1 VPGIGRFWAED
12 VKGVTE
18 RPVTRIGA
26 NGDWSLG
33 EPDSVA
39 VEEPLEIRVSGEA
52 IAITMRTPG
61 HDQRLAVGFLF
72 SEGII
77 RSVDDVGSVAHC
89 GRPSDEGFEN
99 VIEMTPAP
107 GLVLDIEKVQAS
119 RRGTLT
125 TAACGVCGRRSVD
138 DLFALCG
145 GVPPGPPLDLSI
157 LTLATERLR
166 EAQMNFSH
174 TGGTHAAAALAR
186 DGELLASYEDVGR
199 HNAVDKV
206 VGELVLRGQVHASP
220 LGRPKRVVDPRTP
233 AVLVVSG
240 RASFE
245 IVQKATVARIPIIA
259 SVSAASSLAIDLA
272 ERSQIALAAFVRGG
286 NLNVYTH
293 PERIHGTAR

>member
-1 VPGIGRFWAED
+1 

-18 RPVTRIGA
+18 RAVTRVGA
-26 NGDWSLG
+26 KEAHSRR
-33 EPDSVA
+33 ERDSVA
-39 VEEPLEIRVSGEA
+39 VEEPLEIRVNGDA
-52 IAITMRTPG
+52 VAITMRTPG

-77 RSVDDVGSVAHC
+77 RSIEEVAAVAHC
-89 GRPSDEGFEN
+89 GRPGDEGFEN
-99 VIEMTPAP
+99 VIDVTPVP

-145 GVPPGPPLDLSI
+145 AVPPGAPLELST
-157 LTLATERLR
+157 LALATEQLH
-166 EAQMNFSH
+166 EAQSNFLR
-174 TGGTHAAAALAR
+174 TGGTHAAAALANG
-186 DGELLASYEDVGR
+186 GELLALYEDVGR

-206 VGELVLRGQVHASP
+206 VGELVVKGLVRASSMP
-220 LGRPKRVVDPRTP
+220 PGPKPPDKVP
-233 AVLVVSG
+233 AILVVSG

-245 IVQKATVARIPIIA
+245 IVQKATMARIPVVA

-272 ERSQIALAAFVRGG
+272 ERSQIALAAFVRDG

-293 PERIHGTAR
+293 PERLRGLIVP